1 MSVRNSYRR
10 RHRAKSRR
18 AASLPIVD
26 ETSAGGLV
34 VKVEDRQA
42 FVALIARRNRNGNIE
57 WCLPK
62 GHLEPG
68 ETAQQ
73 AARREIFEETG
84 IKGKVIAPLISIDYW
99 FAGAGR
105 RIHKV
110 VHHYLLEATGGA
122 ITVDNDPDHE
132 AEAAAWV
139 PLDMV
144 SKALVYPN
152 ERKVVATALELLEIE
167 D

>member
-1 MSVRNSYRR
+1 M
-10 RHRAKSRR
+10 
-18 AASLPIVD
+18 
-26 ETSAGGLV
+26 
-34 VKVEDRQA
+34 
-42 FVALIARRNRNGNIE
+42 
-57 WCLPK
+57 
-62 GHLEPG
+62 
-68 ETAQQ
+68 
-73 AARREIFEETG
+73 
-84 IKGKVIAPLISIDYW
+84 
-99 FAGAGR
+99 
-105 RIHKV
+105 

-144 SKALVYPN
+144 SKVLVYPN